1 MEVLLHIDR
10 VLFLWINHLSDQ
22 FFWLDW
28 WMIGLSNKWTALP
41 LYVFL
46 SAVLIKKYGVSS
58 FFWIAVSTIALIV
71 LADQGSVVFF
81 KEVFQRLRPCHE
93 PSLTNMVR
101 LVQENCGG
109 QFGFVSSHSANSFG
123 IASFAFIL
131 LQSISRWYA
140 LLFLW
145 AGFVAISRVYLG
157 VHYPSDIIVGA
168 IFGITIGLS
177 LGIITRRLIIKYQ

>member
-1 MEVLLHIDR
+1 M
-10 VLFLWINHLSDQ
+10 
-22 FFWLDW
+22 WLDW

-46 SAVLIKKYGVSS
+46 GAVLIKKFGVSS
-58 FFWIAVSTIALIV
+58 FIWIAVSTIALII

-93 PSLTNMVR
+93 ASLTNMVR

-123 IASFAFIL
+123 IASFAFML
-131 LQSISRWYA
+131 LQSSSRWYV

-145 AGFVAISRVYLG
+145 AGLIGFSRVYLG
-157 VHYPSDIIVGA
+157 VHYPGDVIVGA
-168 IFGITIGLS
+168 LFGLSIGLS
-177 LGIITRRLIIKYQ
+177 LGVITLVSFKKYA

>member
-10 VLFLWINHLSDQ
+10 LVFLWTNHLGNQ
-22 FFWLDW
+22 FIWLDL
-28 WMIGLSNKWTALP
+28 WMFGLSNKWTSLP
-41 LYVFL
+41 IYVFI
-46 SAVLIKKYGVSS
+46 SAVLVRKFGFSS
-58 FFWIAVSTIALIV
+58 FSWVAISAIALVI
-71 LADQGSVVFF
+71 LTDQGSVVFF

-93 PSLTNMVR
+93 PSLANMIR

-145 AGFVAISRVYLG
+145 AGLIAISRVYLG
-157 VHYPSDIIVGA
+157 VHYPSDIIIGA
-168 IFGITIGLS
+168 LFGIAIGLS
-177 LGIITRRLIIKYQ
+177 LGIITRRSIIKYQ